1 MKVSKTLASQ
11 LGDIHDWSE
20 ALPGNGSL
28 ADTLGRWF
36 KNHGEGTPATCEEV
50 R

>member
-1 MKVSKTLASQ
+1 MEVSKTLASQ

-20 ALPGNGSL
+20 ALGSL
-28 ADTLGRWF
+28 ADTLGRWL

>member
-1 MKVSKTLASQ
+1 MEVSKTLASQ
-11 LGDIHDWSE
+11 LGDIHDW
-20 ALPGNGSL
+20 LPWDGSV
-28 ADTLGRWF
+28 ADTLRRWL